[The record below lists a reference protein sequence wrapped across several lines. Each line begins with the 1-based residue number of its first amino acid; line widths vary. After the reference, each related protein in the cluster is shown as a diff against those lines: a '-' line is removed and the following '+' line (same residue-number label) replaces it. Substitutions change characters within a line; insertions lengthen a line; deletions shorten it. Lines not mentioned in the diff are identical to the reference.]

1 MYKKKK
7 QKQKIIIIIVTI
19 VLVILLP
26 ISLKLNRETSIIEN
40 IFKDGATIVNKI
52 FMYPFTALNKSDY
65 DQSESYT
72 IQKNV
77 NESLEQEIEE
87 LKSQL
92 KLNSTLTE
100 YTPINATILS
110 RNKSYWFNTLTI
122 DKGKKHGIKK
132 DMAVITSNG
141 LLGKI
146 AKVSNLSSEIK
157 LITSDDVNY
166 KVSVSIK
173 TSGRETYGILNGYDK
188 ETNLIKISGIDRSI
202 NVEKGAKVTTSGL
215 GGVFPG
221 GIFIGEV
228 DSIKNDKYD
237 LSKTIYIKTSQDFNN
252 IHYVTVLGEKQWFH
266 LLCWYYHSY

>member
-1 MYKKKK
+1 MFKKKNK
-7 QKQKIIIIIVTI
+7 KKKIIIITTI
-19 VLVILLP
+19 ILLVIILIP
-26 ISLKLNRETSIIEN
+26 VSLQLNRKPTVFEN
-40 IFKDGATIVNKI
+40 IFKDTTMIINKV

-65 DQSESYT
+65 TQDESYV

-77 NESLEQEIEE
+77 NESLQKEIEE
-87 LKSQL
+87 LKAQL

-122 DKGKKHGIKK
+122 DKGKKHGIKE
-132 DMAVITSNG
+132 DMAVITSEG
-141 LLGKI
+141 LIGKI
-146 AKVSNLSSEIK
+146 SKVSRLSSEIK

-173 TSGRETYGILNGYDK
+173 TSGKETYGILNGYDK

-252 IHYVTVLGEKQWFH
+252 IHYVTVLGEKQ
-266 LLCWYYHSY
+266 

>member
-141 LLGKI
+141 LIGKI

-266 LLCWYYHSY
+266 